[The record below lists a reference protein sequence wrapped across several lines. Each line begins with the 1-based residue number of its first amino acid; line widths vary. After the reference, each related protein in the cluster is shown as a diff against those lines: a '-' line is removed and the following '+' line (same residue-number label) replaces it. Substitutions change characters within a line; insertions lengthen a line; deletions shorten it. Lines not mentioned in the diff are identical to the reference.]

1 MKNHAFTSAAAHFL
15 GNSRRYGAGALLGL
29 VALATLAATLP
40 AAAQSVVVPTI
51 TVQTSQTVA
60 AYELDGLIEPVTQS
74 TISAQ
79 ASGRITAMKAKAGDP
94 VRKGQLLVTIDDQEA
109 SVGMQRS
116 QAKINQADAELRNA
130 QAQWERTKDLQ
141 SKGFVSKAAL
151 DVAHAQLQ
159 SAQAQREQASAAGR
173 QSGLAQGFTKML
185 APFDG
190 YVLQTLAEA
199 GDLAVPGKPLLT
211 LYAPLPLRV
220 VVQVPAS
227 RAQLARTATAVQ
239 VQLTPDAGANS
250 AWITPTAKTM
260 VPSSDPVS
268 QTSEWR
274 LDLSAASS
282 ANLLPGQ
289 QTRVRFTLAQTSTG
303 ANTSTTPGANANAAL
318 RVPEAA
324 IVRRGELTAVYVV
337 AGNTFAL
344 RAVRTG
350 NSTAQGVEVL
360 AGLRAGERV
369 ALDPIRAGMA
379 NAVPAPAAATNP
391 TK

>member
-1 MKNHAFTSAAAHFL
+1 MKTTAHTFIANLFALRPLRL
-15 GNSRRYGAGALLGL
+15 GACVLLAYGMAH
-29 VALATLAATLP
+29 T
-40 AAAQSVVVPTI
+40 AAAQGVVVPTI
-51 TVQTSQTVA
+51 TVQTSQA
-60 AYELDGLIEPVTQS
+60 GASYELDALIEPVKQS
-74 TISAQ
+74 TVSAQ
-79 ASGRITAMKAKAGDP
+79 ASGRVTAMKVKAGDP
-94 VRKGQLLVTIDDQEA
+94 VRKGQLLATIDDQEA
-109 SVGMQRS
+109 SVGTQRS
-116 QAKINQADAELRNA
+116 QAQINQADAELRNA

-151 DVAHAQLQ
+151 DVASAQLQ
-159 SAQAQREQASAAGR
+159 SAQAQRDQASAAGR
-173 QSGLAQGFTKML
+173 QSNLAQGFTKVM

-211 LYAPLPLRV
+211 LYAPLPLRA

-227 RAQLARTATAVQ
+227 RAQLARTATSVQ
-239 VQLTPDAGANS
+239 VQVAPDAGASS

-274 LDLSAASS
+274 LDLPAASS

-289 QTRVRFTLAQTSTG
+289 QTRVRFTLAQTATSS
-303 ANTSTTPGANANAAL
+303 NTNAAL
-318 RVPEAA
+318 TVPEAA

-350 NSTAQGVEVL
+350 ASTAQGVEVL

-379 NAVPAPAAATNP
+379 NAVPAAATATNP

>member
-1 MKNHAFTSAAAHFL
+1 MKNHAFNLAAAQLL
-15 GNSRRYGAGALLGL
+15 GNSRRYCASALLGL
-29 VALATLAATLP
+29 AALAATLP
-40 AAAQSVVVPTI
+40 AVAQSVVVPTI
-51 TVQTSQTVA
+51 TVQTSQMGA
-60 AYELDGLIEPVTQS
+60 AYELDGLIEPVKQS
-74 TISAQ
+74 TVSAQ
-79 ASGRITAMKAKAGDP
+79 ASGRVTAMKVKAGDP
-94 VRKGQLLVTIDDQEA
+94 VRKGQLLATIDDQEA
-109 SVGMQRS
+109 SVGLQRS
-116 QAKINQADAELRNA
+116 QAQINQADAELRNA

-141 SKGFVSKAAL
+141 SKGFLSKAAL
-151 DVAHAQLQ
+151 DMADAQLQ
-159 SAQAQREQASAAGR
+159 SAQAQRDQASAVGQ
-173 QSGLAQGFTKML
+173 QSSLAQGFTKVL

-239 VQLTPDAGANS
+239 VRVAPDAGSSA

-274 LDLSAASS
+274 LDLPAPSS

-289 QTRVRFTLAQTSTG
+289 QTRVRFTLAQTGTSS
-303 ANTSTTPGANANAAL
+303 NTSAAL
-318 RVPEAA
+318 SVPEAA

-350 NSTAQGVEVL
+350 GSNAQGVEVL
-360 AGLRAGERV
+360 AGLRTGERV
-369 ALDPIRAGMA
+369 ALDPIRSGMA
-379 NAVPAPAAATNP
+379 NAVPQPAAATNP